1 MFGKIWKEKRDTRVH
16 SAALVGALSLSAL
29 SLIGCQGILEV
40 TDREFLTPDGV
51 SPDLLVAGAIRDF
64 QTAYSGGGLTDR
76 FLSTTMLI
84 SDEVHSAG
92 TFTTR
97 TATDQ
102 RAQFTLAQGNTSD
115 VGYVELHQ
123 ARRASIRA
131 RIAVEEAGV
140 AGSLISDMRVLEGFT
155 WIALGEAFCSG
166 IPFSEVTEE
175 GDLIDGPALST
186 QQIFEGAIAIF
197 DQASGDLA
205 AAVGKGR
212 ALLNLGRFSEAAA
225 AVASVPTS
233 FVRNIEHNANSGDQE
248 NPIFNLQSN
257 GRYSLSD
264 GEGGNGLPFR
274 SAQDPRVPWVED
286 PVMGFD
292 PTIRLFLIRK
302 YTESR
307 SSPVV
312 LAGGLEARLIE
323 AEANLNGGNTAAWL
337 AELNA
342 LRANVGE
349 IMSARILNYSSLV
362 PGPNNPTTTL
372 APLADPGTPAA
383 RVDLMFSER
392 AFWMHATGHR
402 LGDLRRLIRD
412 YGRSSATV
420 FPTGAYHKGGVYGS
434 DVNLPLDF
442 DETNNPNFSE
452 SSCVFTS
459 A

>member
-1 MFGKIWKEKRDTRVH
+1 
-16 SAALVGALSLSAL
+16 
-29 SLIGCQGILEV
+29 
-40 TDREFLTPDGV
+40 
-51 SPDLLVAGAIRDF
+51 
-64 QTAYSGGGLTDR
+64 
-76 FLSTTMLI
+76 
-84 SDEVHSAG
+84 
-92 TFTTR
+92 
-97 TATDQ
+97 
-102 RAQFTLAQGNTSD
+102 
-115 VGYVELHQ
+115 
-123 ARRASIRA
+123 RA

-155 WIALGEAFCSG
+155 WIALGEGFCSG

-175 GDLIDGPALST
+175 GDLVDGPALST